1 MVIHKR
7 HAQLLKIAA
16 EKGIKFSDVEG
27 DDISYLDQLDKMG
40 LIELDEEGIFAP
52 TYSGALLIETIESAP
67 EFGGLPLEK
76 WDEDF
81 RFIGSEIIS
90 MLRTAYL
97 TQGRTGPVFEKE
109 LGIRGFAKDGKLT
122 PIAHNVIEL
131 FEKAHPRLIISRE
144 LADYL
149 RKMPPGPG
157 YRKHLPAGKHVLLE
171 LEGMRLLSFSIPKSD
186 IFSLSGLG
194 QQLRAAIIHSA
205 PAYEVI
211 IEERILRAFL
221 RGDYRELPEFNRL
234 VAMAF
239 VKPDGELLTA
249 GRHLIPAALIYFEG
263 PITLNPSVDLQLF
276 DIYALKCL
284 EELEKNGERPS
295 EERVADLIKKKFKLE
310 SINVRKHLYRL
321 VAARLADICFS
332 GDEECFRLTDWGREA
347 CEDQVKRERPI
358 PAHAVKSITLT
369 RMEYTAPEYEWF
381 TAGEK
386 AGLTGNGYPSKSGLL
401 YARIASNSRRIP
413 FIDRTAANALRLIP
427 LTRGIYLEELRA
439 LWKES
444 ENLDDILS
452 HLDASL
458 IVDLLPGEALVLTEV
473 GKLIKRAIQGCPE
486 STQYP
491 ITPALALLV
500 CKLGDHLEEGAE
512 FTEALKRT
520 EKELGFPSKY
530 VENLVL
536 AARRCRYLSAR
547 NLTQNGK
554 YLRQAVKLLT
564 EIREIWEEI
573 MV

>member
-1 MVIHKR
+1 MVIHRR
-7 HAQLLKIAA
+7 HAQLLKIAG

-27 DDISYLDQLDKMG
+27 DDINYLDQLDKMG
-40 LIELDEEGIFAP
+40 LIELDEEGVFAP
-52 TYSGALLIETIESAP
+52 TYSGALLTETIESAP
-67 EFGGLPLEK
+67 EFGGLPLEE

-90 MLRTAYL
+90 MLHTAYL
-97 TQGRTGPVFEKE
+97 AQGRTGAIFEKE
-109 LGIRGFAKDGKLT
+109 LAERGFSSDGKLT
-122 PIAHNVIEL
+122 PIAYSVIEL
-131 FEKAHPRLIISRE
+131 FEKAHPRLVISRE

-157 YRKHLPAGKHVLLE
+157 YRKHLPAGKHILLE
-171 LEGMRLLSFSIPKSD
+171 LEGMRLLSFSIPRSD
-186 IFSLSGLG
+186 IYSLSGLG

-211 IEERILRAFL
+211 IDERILKAFL
-221 RGDYRELPEFNRL
+221 NGNYRDLPEFDKL

-249 GRHLIPAALIYFEG
+249 GRHLIPAARIYFEG
-263 PITLNPSVDLQLF
+263 PITVNPSVDLQLF
-276 DIYALKCL
+276 DICALKCL
-284 EELEKNGERPS
+284 EELEAK
-295 EERVADLIKKKFKLE
+295 EEIPTEKAVTDLIKKNFKLE
-310 SINVRKHLYRL
+310 NINVRKHLYRL
-321 VAARLADICFS
+321 VAARLADICFG

-347 CEDQVKRERPI
+347 CEDQKRERPI

-381 TAGEK
+381 IKGEK

-401 YARIASNSRRIP
+401 YARIASNARRIP
-413 FIDRTAANALRLIP
+413 FIDGTAASALRLIP
-427 LTRGIYLEELRA
+427 LTRGIYVEELRA
-439 LWKES
+439 LWKEKDD
-444 ENLDDILS
+444 LDDVLS
-452 HLDASL
+452 GLDAAL
-458 IVDLLPGEALVLTEV
+458 VVDLLPGGALILTEV

-491 ITPALALLV
+491 VTPALALLV
-500 CKLGDHLEEGAE
+500 SRLGDHLEKGTE
-512 FTEALKRT
+512 FTEALKKT

-554 YLRQAVKLLT
+554 YLREATKLLA

-573 MV
+573 AV